1 MEGRRGIWLVVA
13 CVAAGAL
20 FALLAEPGPEP
31 IGRGSRAPEFSLVRL
46 GSNEP
51 VRLEDLRGRVVLLNF
66 WATWCKPCEDEMP
79 AMQHLYEQL
88 GGPSFEL
95 LAISVDED
103 AAAVERF
110 RDRLGLTFPI
120 LLDPQQRAAHAYQ
133 TFRFPETLLVAADGS
148 VVERYIG
155 PKEWAAP
162 AYVDRIRR
170 LLEAEVPSSPAGVGG
185 D

>member
-13 CVAAGAL
+13 CVLAGAL

-31 IGRGSRAPEFSLVRL
+31 IGRGSRAPDFSLARV
-46 GSNEP
+46 GGGEP
-51 VRLEDLRGRVVLLNF
+51 LQLADLRGRIVLVNF

-79 AMQHLYEQL
+79 AMQRLYEEL
-88 GGPSFEL
+88 SGPSFEL
-95 LAISVDED
+95 VAISVDEETE
-103 AAAVERF
+103 AVERF
-110 RDRLGLTFPI
+110 RERLGLTFPI

-133 TFRFPETLLVAADGS
+133 TFRFPETLLVGSDGK
-148 VVERYIG
+148 VVERYVG
-155 PKEWAAP
+155 PKEWDAQ

-170 LLEAEVPSSPAGVGG
+170 LLEAEVPSLPAGVGG